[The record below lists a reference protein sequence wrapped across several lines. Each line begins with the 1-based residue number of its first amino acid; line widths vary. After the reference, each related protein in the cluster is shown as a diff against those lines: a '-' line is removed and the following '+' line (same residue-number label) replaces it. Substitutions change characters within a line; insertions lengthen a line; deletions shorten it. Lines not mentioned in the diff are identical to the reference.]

1 MVDLRWHEQIC
12 LAPSVKVIVTIVAI
26 IFILSCHICWYWK
39 IGHVM
44 YVGIRQQSVG
54 AYIYIYI
61 YTSFAL
67 STDTSKISKTS
78 NIYIYISCHTY
89 IWYLNKI
96 WLCLCGLWHHDG
108 WCLFQVSLYDSTWAL
123 WLSLKHLFVTESASV
138 LPLHLVCGFAHAEQ
152 RLRSLASGWRV
163 PGPHNVVHILA
174 QLILTQHG
182 YQGSEA
188 MHKEVL

>member
-61 YTSFAL
+61 HLLHWVLIHRKSQKHL
-67 STDTSKISKTS
+67 
-78 NIYIYISCHTY
+78 IYIYIYHVIHIY
-89 IWYLNKI
+89 DIWIKSDYVYV
-96 WLCLCGLWHHDG
+96 DYDTMMADVS
-108 WCLFQVSLYDSTWAL
+108 FRSLYMTAHGPCGFHWNTF
-123 WLSLKHLFVTESASV
+123 LSRNLLRFFLFIWSAGS
-138 LPLHLVCGFAHAEQ
+138 LMLSKDWGALHLVEEFPGLTTLFIFWHSWSWLSMAI
-152 RLRSLASGWRV
+152 RV
-163 PGPHNVVHILA
+163 QKPC
-174 QLILTQHG
+174 TKK
-182 YQGSEA
+182 S
-188 MHKEVL
+188 